1 MIMPEPLQGHL
12 DASGLRFAVIASRF
26 NAFMA
31 DRLVEGALDCLNR
44 HGAEP
49 ESIRVVRVP
58 GTWEIPLAAKR
69 LADAESVDALVCV
82 GTLIRGATPH
92 FEYLA
97 AEVTKGLAQISLES
111 GVPIGYGLVTADTLE
126 QAVERSGSKA
136 GNKGWDAAAAAIEL
150 ADLLRKLGD

>member
-1 MIMPEPLQGHL
+1 MPEPLQGHL
-12 DASGLRFAVIASRF
+12 DAGGLRFAVIASRF

-31 DRLVEGALDCLNR
+31 DRLVEGALDCLHR
-44 HGAEP
+44 HGADP

-69 LADAESVDALVCV
+69 LADGERVDALVCV

>member
-1 MIMPEPLQGHL
+1 MPEPIQGHL
-12 DASGLRFAVIASRF
+12 EAGGLRFAIIASRF
-26 NAFMA
+26 NSFMA

-44 HGAEP
+44 HGAD
-49 ESIRVVRVP
+49 ESGIRVVRVP
-58 GTWEIPLAAKR
+58 GTWEIPFVARK
-69 LADAESVDALVCV
+69 LADPAKVDALVCV
-82 GTLIRGATPH
+82 GALIRGATPH

-150 ADLLRKLGD
+150 ADLSRKLGD

>member
-1 MIMPEPLQGHL
+1 MPEPIQGHL
-12 DASGLRFAVIASRF
+12 EAGGLRFAIIASRF
-26 NAFMA
+26 NSFMA
-31 DRLVEGALDCLNR
+31 DRLVEGALDCLSR
-44 HGAEP
+44 HGADEG
-49 ESIRVVRVP
+49 SIRLVRVP
-58 GTWEIPLAAKR
+58 GTWEIPFAALK
-69 LADAESVDALVCV
+69 LADPARVDALVCV
-82 GTLIRGATPH
+82 GALIRGATPH

-150 ADLLRKLGD
+150 ADLSRKLGD